1 MNLNNFC
8 VDIILCISSRLLI
21 NNLSNF
27 ILLDKSMYS
36 HKYAIL
42 KNNKDIIKYILYDT
56 TTPLYYIIFDNTYA
70 NINANNRYDYQQ
82 NDKELYASMNMLSY
96 YVLNKVIRKED
107 AEIYLLNIFVR
118 IRNNNYSSYRGDEN
132 ILNCKI
138 RNRRIKRCC
147 KLFGSIFNYNWE
159 YSNINLYDLFNII
172 YCIVYKKYNNLYDIL
187 YNIRIHKSLEPIR
200 TLHILIGFEKDIS
213 DNANNANNANYI
225 ITGICKYTMLY
236 IIYNYI
242 EDIKDYIIDA
252 RYTLLI
258 EVIIDKCIEI
268 DSILRYNNYLPKNLK
283 LLVFAKI
290 KNVYNIFSAASAASA
305 ADIIT

>member
-8 VDIILCISSRLLI
+8 VDIILYISSRLHI
-21 NNLSNF
+21 HNLSNF

-36 HKYAIL
+36 HKYAII

-70 NINANNRYDYQQ
+70 NTNANRYDYQY
-82 NDKELYASMNMLSY
+82 NDKELYASTNMLSY
-96 YVLNKVIRKED
+96 YVLNKVIHKED

-138 RNRRIKRCC
+138 RNKRIKRCC

-200 TLHILIGFEKDIS
+200 TLHILIGYEKYIS
-213 DNANNANNANYI
+213 DNANADNANYI

-283 LLVFAKI
+283 LLVFEKI
-290 KNVYNIFSAASAASA
+290 KNVYNIFTAASAASA

>member
-8 VDIILCISSRLLI
+8 VDIILCISSRLHI
-21 NNLSNF
+21 HNLSNF

-70 NINANNRYDYQQ
+70 NTNANRYDYQY
-82 NDKELYASMNMLSY
+82 NDKELYTSMNMLSY
-96 YVLNKVIRKED
+96 YVLNNVIRKED

-132 ILNCKI
+132 ILNSKI
-138 RNRRIKRCC
+138 RNKRIKRCC
-147 KLFGSIFNYNWE
+147 KLFGSIFNHNWE

-172 YCIVYKKYNNLYDIL
+172 YCILYKKYNNLYDIL

-200 TLHILIGFEKDIS
+200 TLHILIGYEKDIS
-213 DNANNANNANYI
+213 DNANNVNNANYI

-258 EVIIDKCIEI
+258 QVIIDKCIEI

-283 LLVFAKI
+283 LLVFTKI
-290 KNVYNIFSAASAASA
+290 KNIYNIFTAASAAIA
-305 ADIIT
+305 DDIIT